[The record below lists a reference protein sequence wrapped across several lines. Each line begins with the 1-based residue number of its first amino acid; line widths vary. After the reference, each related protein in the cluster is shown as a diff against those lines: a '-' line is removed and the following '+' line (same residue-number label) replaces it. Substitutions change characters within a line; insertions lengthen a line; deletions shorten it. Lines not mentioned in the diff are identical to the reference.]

1 MSVIEVH
8 AHGPAKKVKFMQTSR
23 QTGLGELTRRKLLQ
37 AVGFLAPFRLSNG
50 SLAAAESADKTANAA
65 VDLLLDRVIASE
77 QKIMKTLAERTPILE
92 TYIQEEAPAGG
103 VARASRDH
111 YFLGRMVLVNSVNY
125 VSFIKRSIEAAPVI
139 EAKAKLK
146 LPFLRKTAAVADTP
160 EQVSFLPVGFAQM
173 ALIDSKSFDR
183 KTYKFDYVRRE
194 FLGEVRC
201 LVFDVSPI
209 AKDQPG
215 KFIGRIWVEDQEAC
229 IVRLNGTYTFR
240 SEEGVYFHFDSWRV
254 NAAPG
259 IWIPAVIYVE
269 DSVSQP
275 DGTGGRG
282 AAARFK
288 GQTRIWGY
296 ETQSNRRMEELTSI
310 LVESE
315 SKIRDSEAGQEVS
328 PIEGQ
333 RRWERE
339 AEWNV
344 IERLEKIG
352 LIAPMGEVDKVLN
365 TVVNNLILTNSL
377 ELEAKC
383 RLLLTTPLETFTIG
397 HTLVI
402 SRGLVDVLPDE
413 ASLALV
419 LAMELAHVALAH
431 PTRTEYAFNDR
442 TMVGDE
448 AVLDRFRFSRT
459 PEEVASAM
467 KKASL
472 LLANSPY
479 KDKLAGAGLF
489 LKALQ
494 AKSGGLPRLIQATLG
509 NDLTMYLQT
518 PEFNELLAKTPPIED
533 GKLEQ
538 IAALPLGSRVRLE
551 PWANRTYLMRTK
563 SVALLSS
570 REKMPFEIAPVNIH
584 LTRQQASAHPTG
596 TGK

>member
-1 MSVIEVH
+1 
-8 AHGPAKKVKFMQTSR
+8 MQTSR
-23 QTGLGELTRRKLLQ
+23 KIGKFEQTRRKLLQ
-37 AVGFLAPFRLSNG
+37 TVSGIALFGHRMGVARAADSGETKSN
-50 SLAAAESADKTANAA
+50 SA

-77 QKIMKTLAERTPILE
+77 LKMMKTLWERTPILE

-103 VARASRDH
+103 AAKESRDH

-125 VSFIKRSIEAAPVI
+125 VSYVKRSVEVAPLMEARSKVR
-139 EAKAKLK
+139 
-146 LPFLRKTAAVADTP
+146 LPFFRKAANVADAP
-160 EQVSFLPVGFAQM
+160 EQVAFLPVGFAQM
-173 ALIDSKSFDR
+173 ALLDSKSFDR

-209 AKDQPG
+209 AQDQAG
-215 KFIGRIWVEDQEAC
+215 KFIGRIWVEDQDAC

-259 IWIPAVIYVE
+259 VWIPAVIYVE
-269 DSVSQP
+269 DSVAQP
-275 DGTGGRG
+275 DGSSGKGG
-282 AAARFK
+282 AARFK
-288 GQTRIWGY
+288 GQTRIWSY
-296 ETQSNRRMEELTSI
+296 ETQSNKRMEELTSI

-315 SKIRDSEAGQEVS
+315 TKIRDSETREEVS

-352 LIAPMGEVDKVLN
+352 LIAPLGEVDKVLN

-377 ELEAKC
+377 DLEAQC

-419 LAMELAHVALAH
+419 LAMELAHVALGH

-459 PEEVASAM
+459 AEEVATAM
-467 KKASL
+467 KQATL

-494 AKSGGLPRLIQATLG
+494 AKSGRLPRLIQATLG
-509 NDLTMYLQT
+509 NDLSMYLQT
-518 PEFNELLAKTPPIED
+518 PEFTELLAKAPSIED
-533 GKLEQ
+533 NKLEQ

-551 PWANRTYLMRTK
+551 PWANRTYLMKTK

-584 LTRQQASAHPTG
+584 LTRQLGTAKSTG

>member
-1 MSVIEVH
+1 M
-8 AHGPAKKVKFMQTSR
+8 
-23 QTGLGELTRRKLLQ
+23 TRRNILQ
-37 AVGFLAPFRLSNG
+37 TISGIAPFSCSIG
-50 SLAAAESADKTANAA
+50 SAA
-65 VDLLLDRVIASE
+65 VADSTETKPNSTVDILLDRVIASE
-77 QKIMKTLAERTPILE
+77 QKMMKTLAERTPILE
-92 TYIQEEAPAGG
+92 TYIQEEAPTGG
-103 VARASRDH
+103 VARESRDH
-111 YFLGRMVLVNSVNY
+111 YFLGRMMLLNSVNY
-125 VSFIKRSIEAAPVI
+125 VSFIKRSVAAAPVL
-139 EAKAKLK
+139 EAKARLK
-146 LPFLRKTAAVADTP
+146 LPFLRKSAVVADSP
-160 EQVSFLPVGFAQM
+160 EQVAFLPVGFAQM

-201 LVFDVSPI
+201 LVFDVSPL
-209 AKDQPG
+209 AQDQPG
-215 KFIGRIWVEDQEAC
+215 KFIGRIWVEDQDAC

-254 NAAPG
+254 NAGPG
-259 IWIPAVIYVE
+259 VWIPAVIYVE
-269 DSVSQP
+269 DSVAQA
-275 DGTGGRG
+275 DGSGGKG
-282 AAARFK
+282 GAARFK
-288 GQTRIWGY
+288 GQTRIWSY
-296 ETQSNRRMEELTSI
+296 DTQSNRRMEELTSI

-315 SKIRDSEAGQEVS
+315 TKIRDSETSQEVS

-352 LIAPMGEVDKVLN
+352 LIAPRGEVDKVLN

-377 ELEAKC
+377 EFEAQC

-459 PEEVASAM
+459 PDEVATAM

-509 NDLTMYLQT
+509 NDLSMYLQT
-518 PEFNELLAKTPPIED
+518 PEFTELLAKAPPIED
-533 GKLEQ
+533 SKLEQ

-551 PWANRTYLMRTK
+551 PWANQTYLMKTK

-584 LTRQQASAHPTG
+584 LTRQQSTANPSR